1 MSLHT
6 LVFIGEISGIVIT
19 SLVALSVVMA
29 TVRAMLHG
37 ASPVFNPNTD
47 VAIAEARA
55 AKEGY
60 LHRILVAFDIFLNV
74 VVLAGCQGETIS
86 AHSFIASLEGKL
98 WGKLMTKW
106 LDGIQVSHGQ
116 KAASGDLERSMAEVS
131 RLRKILGV

>member
-6 LVFIGEISGIVIT
+6 LALIGEITVIT
-19 SLVALSVVMA
+19 VTALIIMSVVMA
-29 TVRAMLHG
+29 TVRALLHG
-37 ASPVFNPNTD
+37 VPPVFNPNTD
-47 VAIAEARA
+47 VAIAESRA

-60 LHRILVAFDIFLNV
+60 LHRVLVALDIFLNV
-74 VVLAGCQGETIS
+74 VVLAGRQGETIS

-116 KAASGDLERSMAEVS
+116 KAASGDLERSMAEAS